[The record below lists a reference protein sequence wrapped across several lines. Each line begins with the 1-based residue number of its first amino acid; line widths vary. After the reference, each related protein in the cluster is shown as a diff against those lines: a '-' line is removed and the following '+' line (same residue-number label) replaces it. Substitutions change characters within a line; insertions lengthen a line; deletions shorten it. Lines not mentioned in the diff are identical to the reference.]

1 MQCSRA
7 PRSRSTSGTPNPLAR
22 QAVSDDGVCR
32 GWSLRSSSSE
42 GTFRGGWGLP
52 AENVVIHEHPLAP
65 GRRFFLGGR
74 DLLGDFP
81 GAEFQVSD
89 QPELREAVSQGWP
102 VGEESRCQNQNC
114 CESHFGRKQPA
125 MDDSANVS
133 SSHTFPRTHRLTTK
147 LADSL
152 PARETHT
159 TSRNHARL
167 DGFRLAGLRRAR
179 FSQLR
184 TVSDPQLPV
193 SG

>member
-1 MQCSRA
+1 MDKKIYTDNKYIWLLS
-7 PRSRSTSGTPNPLAR
+7 
-22 QAVSDDGVCR
+22 
-32 GWSLRSSSSE
+32 SLIV
-42 GTFRGGWGLP
+42 FLL
-52 AENVVIHEHPLAP
+52 LAP
-65 GRRFFLGGR
+65 FRAI
-74 DLLGDFP
+74 DFP